1 MKISILIFLII
12 GQCGDQIKA
21 ITGENTA
28 MDADTLLRQ
37 KFAKTGQF

>member
-1 MKISILIFLII
+1 MMKISILIFLII
-12 GQCGDQIKA
+12 GQCGGQIKA

-28 MDADTLLRQ
+28 ILLRQ